1 MTTGADER
9 NCPVCGSPAVADAP
23 RASACLPLPP
33 IVPLRCERCGNTG
46 TELGLHGRPVIRWVR
61 GRELATMTLL
71 ASLACAPAGS
81 QEATGAAAESSSTA
95 STTPTP
101 TSSGESSGSSGAGDS
116 SGVAIDLPPARACN
130 GRPELCERRYDEV
143 VFPCTHNAFA
153 AREAGFKQVNA
164 NQNHPIGQQLADGVR
179 CMMLDVSLDGD
190 EAAMCHGPCSF
201 GRLVHLEVADEIAGF
216 MTDHP
221 DEVLTIIYQDDIE
234 QEYIVADLE
243 LAGLTALAYVHA
255 SGEPWPTLGAMIDS
269 NRRVVVTAE
278 SGAPPPD
285 WYHHVWD
292 LTWDTPYTFHS
303 TQEFS
308 CALNRGA
315 QDNDLFLVNHWI
327 STEFDTPSEADAKLV
342 NVYDVLH
349 ARAAGCQTET
359 GQLPNFVAV
368 DFYDHGDLFAVVD
381 ALNGL

>member
-23 RASACLPLPP
+23 RASACLPLPA

-61 GRELATMTLL
+61 GRELATVTLL

-81 QEATGAAAESSSTA
+81 EEATSGA
-95 STTPTP
+95 STTSTTTATP
-101 TSSGESSGSSGAGDS
+101 TSSAESSGAGESTAQS
-116 SGVAIDLPPARACN
+116 SGAAIDLPAARACN

-164 NQNHPIGQQLADGVR
+164 NQNHLIGQQLADGVR

-190 EAAMCHGPCSF
+190 EAAMCHGPCSL

-234 QEYIVADLE
+234 QAYIVADLE
-243 LAGLTALAYVHA
+243 LAGLTALTYVHA
-255 SGEPWPTLGAMIDS
+255 GGEPWPTLAEMIDT
-269 NRRVVVTAE
+269 NRRVVITAE

-303 TQEFS
+303 AQEFS
-308 CALNRGA
+308 CALNRGS

-327 STEFDTPSEADAKLV
+327 STEFDTPSEPDAKLV
-342 NVYDVLH
+342 NVYDVLY